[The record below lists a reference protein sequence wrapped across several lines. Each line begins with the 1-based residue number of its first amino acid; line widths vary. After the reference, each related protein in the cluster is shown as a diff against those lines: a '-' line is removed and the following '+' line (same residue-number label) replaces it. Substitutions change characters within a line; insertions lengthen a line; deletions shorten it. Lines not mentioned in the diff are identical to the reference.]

1 MTDLSQHFKPAPKPI
16 AGPKKPKGKI
26 AKLSNKQSKVK
37 NGLREIYAEI
47 DAERLPVCQGCGCF
61 DGHIAHSHTI
71 SQKRCKQL
79 HKEHLITNK
88 GNIELMCNKCHRVW
102 ETGKLILAQKLINCQ
117 SMIAFV
123 KIHDTETYN
132 KITSQL

>member
-1 MTDLSQHFKPAPKPI
+1 MSENKLYWNACPKPI
-16 AGPKKPKGKI
+16 AAPKKPKGKI
-26 AKLSNKQSKVK
+26 AMISKKQSKVK
-37 NGLREIYAEI
+37 NELREIYAEI
-47 DAERLPVCQGCGCF
+47 DAERLPVCQGCGCS

-79 HKEHLITNK
+79 HKEHLIIDK
-88 GNIELMCNKCHRVW
+88 GNIELMCNKCHHVW
-102 ETGKLILAQKLINCQ
+102 ETGKLVLAQKLINCQ

-132 KITSQL
+132 KIISQP